1 MGYDWVDGIGA
12 GTAVPGQQEV
22 TGKDGVGHTWCGC
35 HLWPLTLAEYPVE
48 QYVEAFEHSQ

>member
-1 MGYDWVDGIGA
+1 MGYDWEDGIGA

-22 TGKDGVGHTWCGC
+22 TEKGGVGHTWCGC

-48 QYVEAFEHSQ
+48 QYVEALEHS